1 MTLVFDPV
9 EHEYHLDG
17 RRLMPVSTWIATF
30 TPEFPVEIV
39 SKMVAKTEGTSQQ
52 IILDKWEMKKELA
65 IDKGNWVHKSCEYY
79 LKYDQEWENRPVRA
93 FKKHETKNEYL
104 SEVIVHDENFA
115 GTIDLIE
122 LLGDKKVILH
132 DYKTNEDLYKKHGKL
147 KAPFKDLAN
156 TPINKY
162 TLQLN
167 KYKELLEKMK
177 GVEVVGMNIWWW
189 DDDKGEFEILP
200 VEEINIK

>member
-1 MTLVFDPV
+1 MALTFDPV
-9 EHEYHLDG
+9 EHEYTLDG

-39 SKMVAKTEGTSQQ
+39 SKMVAKKEGLSQQ
-52 IILDKWEMKKELA
+52 MILDKWEMKKELA

-79 LKYDQEWENRPVRA
+79 LKHDQEWENEPVKA

-104 SEVIVHDENFA
+104 SEVIVHDDNFA

-132 DYKTNEDLYKKHGKL
+132 DFKTNEDLGKKHGKMLAPL
-147 KAPFKDLAN
+147 KHMDN
-156 TPINKY
+156 TPLNKY

-167 KYKELLEKMK
+167 KYKELLEGMK
-177 GVEVVGMNIWWW
+177 GVEVVGMNIWWYNE
-189 DDDKGEFEILP
+189 GEFEIMP
-200 VEEINIK
+200 VEELDLSSL

>member
-1 MTLVFDPV
+1 MILFDA
-9 EHEYHLDG
+9 ESHTYTLDG

-30 TPEFPVEIV
+30 TPDFPTEIV
-39 SKMVAKTEGTSQQ
+39 SKQVAKKEGVSQQ
-52 IILDKWEMKKELA
+52 MILDKWELKKTLA
-65 IDKGNWVHKSCEYY
+65 IARGNYIHESCEYY
-79 LKYDQEWENRPVRA
+79 LKYDQEFTNRAVEA
-93 FKKHETKNEYL
+93 FKKHETKNDYL

-147 KAPFKDLAN
+147 KAPYKDLDN
-156 TPINKY
+156 TPFNKY

-189 DDDKGEFEILP
+189 DDDKGEFEIIK
-200 VEEINIK
+200 VEEVTIK